1 MTPQSN
7 FFAENKRYRTKDP
20 YKVVLLMCLGAK
32 VVERNIDD
40 PSNIVFTLEHEQIAG
55 LVNKIHSGELEDL
68 MKYTEYHKQIMGFIR
83 DVRMN
88 RTSKGGRSE

>member
-1 MTPQSN
+1 MTTQNN
-7 FFAENKRYRTKDP
+7 FFADNKRYRTKDP

-40 PSNIVFTLEHEQIAG
+40 PNNIVFTLEHEKIADF
-55 LVNKIHSGELEDL
+55 VNQIHSGELQDL
-68 MKYTEYHKQIMGFIR
+68 MRYTEYHKQIMGFIR

-88 RTSKGGRSE
+88 RTKKGSRNE